1 MQLFNI
7 IGKVLGVD
15 PATLHDESDAQ
26 NTPRWDSMR
35 HIEVIFAVESAF
47 HVRFTMPEIA
57 NLRKLGDI
65 RKLLL
70 SKNVRVDGQMGS
82 QINQQRVA

>member
-1 MQLFNI
+1 MQLYNI

-15 PATLHDESDAQ
+15 PRALDDESNAQ
-26 NTPRWDSMR
+26 NTPNWDSLR

-65 RKLLL
+65 RGVLLA
-70 SKNVRVDGQMGS
+70 KNVRLNEPAAAVAA
-82 QINQQRVA
+82 QRVA